1 MILLVDIGNTR
12 VKWAT
17 QVDGR
22 LSSHRA
28 ARYAQWS
35 AVDWQHEL
43 FDGPPVER
51 VLAAT
56 VAGGDSRQAL
66 ETAARKAGI
75 RRVDFVTS
83 TAALAGV
90 RNASRAPGLRGA
102 HCSAAG
108 IGAE

>member
-12 VKWAT
+12 VRWAT

-22 LSSHRA
+22 LSPQRA
-28 ARYAQWS
+28 AGYAQWS

-56 VAGGDSRQAL
+56 GAGDDSRQAL
-66 ETAARKAGI
+66 EAAARRAGT

-83 TAALAGV
+83 TAALAGGFDG
-90 RNASRAPGLRGA
+90 PII
-102 HCSAAG
+102 AA
-108 IGAE
+108 